1 MKIKEYRKTIM
12 LSGILAAAIIMAA
25 HFTVMKSARMA
36 VRLYSLKTEL
46 NEQGRKTAENKAM
59 NTGHGI
65 HAEVADGS
73 NVIQEILSC
82 IKKHGC
88 SVISVKPEVVINQEK
103 HGLNRISVSY
113 TGNFHDQIL
122 VLDSICRTLTPGQ
135 AMQECS
141 FMVESGLSGKS
152 VACSFVLNY
161 IIKNHGEK
169 QQI

>member
-1 MKIKEYRKTIM
+1 
-12 LSGILAAAIIMAA
+12 
-25 HFTVMKSARMA
+25 
-36 VRLYSLKTEL
+36 
-46 NEQGRKTAENKAM
+46 M

-65 HAEVADGS
+65 HAEVSDGS
-73 NVIQEILSC
+73 NVMQEILSC

-88 SVISVKPEVVINQEK
+88 SVISVKPEIVINQGK
-103 HGLNRISVSY
+103 YGLNRISVSY

-122 VLDSICRTLTPGQ
+122 VLDSICRTFTPGQ